1 MRSTVAVDD
10 LILWLGTGILGLA
23 WFTIAAVSMD
33 GLVVKTEH
41 AFLAKPALAWAA
53 PPRESRPDGSRCG
66 VLDAKDGCGTG
77 F

>member
-33 GLVVKTEH
+33 GLVEKTEP
-41 AFLAKPALAWAA
+41 AFLAKPAMASAA
-53 PPRESRPDGSRCG
+53 RPPESRPDGSKCD
-66 VLDAKDGCGTG
+66 VLDTKDGCGIG

>member
-1 MRSTVAVDD
+1 MRPTVAVDD

-33 GLVVKTEH
+33 GLVATTEN
-41 AFLAKPALAWAA
+41 AFLPKPAVALAARA
-53 PPRESRPDGSRCG
+53 RESRPDRSRCD
-66 VLDAKDGCGTG
+66 VLDAKDGCGIG